1 MCGTGLVR
9 TMHAMQAS
17 GATVTAVYSHVCA
30 RSLFSLSLSSLFLCG
45 SLLASCWHELLSRL
59 GALKQASFL
68 FYMYVFRVFLSWLVQ
83 MLFGGVSGQRH
94 CCCCCR
100 CCCGCFCCCCCRLQ
114 FNFSPAVVLNL
125 NFKHFPFR
133 PLFACSAV
141 VATAIV
147 AVVVVW
153 AFPALTLRRQFDAY
167 EKPIGSVSQLAD
179 PIVGQPFNR

>member
-1 MCGTGLVR
+1 MQNAFSTHNTRYEDKWRHCDNGLLSR
-9 TMHAMQAS
+9 L
-17 GATVTAVYSHVCA
+17 CA
-30 RSLFSLSLSSLFLCG
+30 LSLLSLSSLFLCG

-68 FYMYVFRVFLSWLVQ
+68 FYMYVFRVFLSWRVQ
-83 MLFGGVSGQRH
+83 MLFGGVSGHRH
-94 CCCCCR
+94 CCCCR
-100 CCCGCFCCCCCRLQ
+100 CCCSCFCCCCCCCRLQ

-133 PLFACSAV
+133 PIFACSAV
-141 VATAIV
+141 VAVVIV
-147 AVVVVW
+147 AVVVAW

-167 EKPIGSVSQLAD
+167 EKPIGCVSRLAG